1 MCRETQLQEE
11 AQEPVERLYI
21 GESSRTLAIR
31 AGQHVKDCEKASK
44 TSSRPKDPDLE
55 ISSSFMWDHIEDA
68 HNGLIDTKDAFRF
81 EIVSSFRDP
90 LERQIAEA
98 TRINQALNRCSIIDK
113 KDRTVPVVSLNRR
126 HEHFSPVERWEE
138 ANQKGYK

>member
-1 MCRETQLQEE
+1 
-11 AQEPVERLYI
+11 
-21 GESSRTLAIR
+21 
-31 AGQHVKDCEKASK
+31 
-44 TSSRPKDPDLE
+44 
-55 ISSSFMWDHIEDA
+55 MWDHIEDS
-68 HNGLIDTKDAFRF
+68 HGGMIDGDTKDAFRF

-113 KDRTVPVVSLNRR
+113 KDRTVPVISLNRR
-126 HEHFSPVERWEE
+126 HEHFSPVEPWEE